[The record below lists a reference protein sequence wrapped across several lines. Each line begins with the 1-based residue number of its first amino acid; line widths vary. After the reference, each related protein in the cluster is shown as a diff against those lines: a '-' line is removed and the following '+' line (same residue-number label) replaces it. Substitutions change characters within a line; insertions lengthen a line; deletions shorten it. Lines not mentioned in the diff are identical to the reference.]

1 MKVVQCIVNIA
12 HIAMWAILTMCNVTF
27 STLSWKRC
35 SLNIV
40 WAAKLRGGGRGG
52 GGGGGGGSVV
62 LVTTRNMSFLTK
74 IVALTSTFR
83 CFPKCKHPCLHEEV
97 DKNHPARRTP
107 GQPGYR
113 VNANSRRVNK
123 EFTEKQNFSHAK
135 YNLFPSIRP
144 SQTHMQMF
152 TFYYGGPL
160 RRQFP
165 VNIFN

>member
-1 MKVVQCIVNIA
+1 
-12 HIAMWAILTMCNVTF
+12 
-27 STLSWKRC
+27 
-35 SLNIV
+35 
-40 WAAKLRGGGRGG
+40 
-52 GGGGGGGSVV
+52 
-62 LVTTRNMSFLTK
+62 MSFLTK

-83 CFPKCKHPCLHEEV
+83 CFPIAKCKHPCLHEEV